1 MFRKIYLLAL
11 GLVFCGLTAM
21 AQDNSGAIKV
31 TLKDKANNEVIP
43 FANVVV
49 YQNGVQVGV
58 GTTNMDGEAVVK
70 PLTPGKYDVKGVY
83 VGYQASEVKGVVVGE
98 GKTIP
103 VTIALSSGD
112 GVNLAEVEVV
122 TYQVPLIDPDTKTG
136 QTVTREDYQNMATKN
151 INSVAATT
159 AGIYQAD
166 EGKGLNVRGGRDG
179 ATTYFVDGIKVVGGL
194 SGLPQ
199 TSVDQINVITGG
211 LPAMYGDA
219 TSGVISV
226 TTRGPQGKFFGGVE
240 LISSQLTDAY
250 GYNSLGFSLGGPI
263 LQKTDTN
270 GVKTPIV
277 GFFLAGQGTYEK
289 DPDPSYLKRYKLKD
303 EKLKSIQEQPLVP
316 SKSGIGF
323 NRALEYVTMDDFETV
338 KARQNVASRNAAL
351 NGKIDI
357 KAAKNTNVTVGGA
370 FDYTNRHDFR
380 YAFSLYNAENNS
392 QTIENKWR
400 TYIRVTQK
408 FGNSNQ
414 NSSEKEKDQS
424 VVKNAFFSFLA
435 SYDKNS
441 SKTQDDTHKDNLFN
455 YGYIGKFNITTS
467 GKENI
472 YNYDFNPKFVIG
484 GDTIKAWEYRDD
496 RITRIDFEA
505 SDMNY
510 NMARYTQYLF
520 DYYGAGHPFLTSFE
534 NIAGLN
540 GLRNGDSPQAIYSL
554 WNATGTQYPLYQIS
568 STSQFRVAS
577 SFNADVKNHALTL
590 GIEYDQRESKG
601 YSVNAQALWTR
612 MRLLANFHTEQLDE
626 SNPIYVS
633 ELSGTYPAYYYDNL
647 YDESKQ
653 SEFSRNLL
661 EKLGL
666 PQNHTGFI
674 NIDEYD
680 PSMFDISMFSAE
692 DLLSQSSGNA
702 IVDYFGYDYKG
713 DRYNSATDLN
723 VFLNKTNEKGYKTLP
738 VGSFRPIYMAGYIQD
753 KFDFK
758 DIKFNVGLRV
768 DRYDANQ
775 KMLKDQYLAYTAKTV
790 GQTSSEFNHPTNMG
804 DDYVVY
810 TSDYKGGSLVG
821 YRNGDQWFDAK
832 GNEVS
837 DPTILAGQSGKVNPY
852 LTDDALKAYNTN
864 IPFSVDAFQN
874 YKAQLNFMPR
884 VAFSFPI
891 SDVANFFAHYDVLTK
906 RPGGNRFDPKDYYF
920 LQAESSSPFL
930 ANPGLRP
937 ERTIDY
943 ELGFN
948 QVLNERKNAALKISA
963 FYREMRD
970 MLTQKQIVSAFPRTY
985 LTYVNQD
992 FGTSKGFQI
1001 EFDLRR
1007 TGGTR
1012 INANYTLQFAEGS
1025 GTNAN
1030 SGANLAASGQPNL
1043 RVIQPL
1049 DYDQRHSFV
1058 LNYDYRFGT
1067 DKDYKGPQIKRK
1079 SGNPIQL
1086 LEDVGFNLQ
1095 FLIGSGTPYTRWD
1108 LAVARGSN
1116 QRSNIVGSVNGNS
1129 KPWTFRANL
1138 RVDKNVKLTWGK
1150 KDSDEKKHANLNIYV
1165 QVLNLF
1171 NNRNVLGVYNFT
1183 GDPEDD
1189 GYLASPLAQS
1199 TIQSLNSP
1207 QGFVDQYTIN
1217 MQNPGNFNRPRV
1229 IRIGLQLDF

>member
-11 GLVFCGLTAM
+11 ALVFCGLTTM

-31 TLKDKANNEVIP
+31 TLKDKANNEAIP

-83 VGYQASEVKGVVVGE
+83 VGYQASEIKGVVVGE
-98 GKTIP
+98 GKMVP
-103 VTIALSSGD
+103 VTISLSSGD

-179 ATTYFVDGIKVVGGL
+179 ATTYFVDGIKVIGGL
-194 SGLPQ
+194 GLPQ
-199 TSVDQINVITGG
+199 QGVDQINVITGG

-226 TTRGPQGKFFGGVE
+226 TTRGPQGKLFGGVE

-250 GYNSLGFSLGGPI
+250 GYNSLGFSIGGPI

-270 GVKTPIV
+270 GVKSPIV

-289 DPDPSYLKRYKLKD
+289 DPNPSYLVRYKLKD
-303 EKLKSIQEQPLVP
+303 EKLKEIQAQPLIP
-316 SKSGIGF
+316 SKTGAGF
-323 NRALEYVTMDDFETV
+323 NRALEYVTADDFEEI
-338 KARQNVASRNAAL
+338 KARQNVATRGFVL

-357 KAAKNTNVTVGGA
+357 KAAKNTNITLGGA
-370 FDYTNRHDFR
+370 YEYNNGHG
-380 YAFSLYNAENNS
+380 YVGSYSLYNAENNP
-392 QTIENKWR
+392 QTIGSTMR
-400 TYIRVTQK
+400 TYVRVTQK

-414 NSSEKEKDQS
+414 NAADKEKEQS

-435 SYDKNS
+435 SYELTQ
-441 SKTQDDTHKDNLFN
+441 SKTQDDTHKDRYFD
-455 YGYIGKFNITTS
+455 YGYIGKYNRRFS
-467 GKENI
+467 ERENI
-472 YNYDFNPKFVIG
+472 YNYAFNPKMILA
-484 GDTIKAWEYRDD
+484 GDTIKAWEYQGRQEVGV
-496 RITRIDFEA
+496 DFQA
-505 SDMNY
+505 SDLNY
-510 NMARYTQYLF
+510 NMARYTSYLY
-520 DYYGAGHPFLTSFE
+520 DYLGSDNIYGLDWISAYG
-534 NIAGLN
+534 
-540 GLRNGDSPQAIYSL
+540 GLRNGDQPASIYSL
-554 WNATGTQYPLYQIS
+554 WAATGNQYGSYS
-568 STSQFRVAS
+568 KSNSTQFRIAS
-577 SFNADVKNHALTL
+577 SFNADIKNHALTI

-601 YSVNAQALWTR
+601 YSVYAQGLWTR
-612 MRLLANFHTEQLDE
+612 MRLLANSHTTELDKD
-626 SNPIYVS
+626 NPIYVS
-633 ELSGTYPAYYYDNL
+633 ELSGTYPAYYYDYL
-647 YDESKQ
+647 YNAETQ
-653 SEFSRNLL
+653 TEFSKNLL
-661 EKLGL
+661 AKLGL
-666 PQNHTGFI
+666 PENHTGFI
-674 NIDEYD
+674 NVDDMD
-680 PSMFDISMFSAE
+680 PSTFSIDMFSAE
-692 DLLSQSSGNA
+692 DLLGQNSGNQF
-702 IVDYFGYDYKG
+702 VDYFGYDYTGKV
-713 DRYNSATDLN
+713 DKNATDLN
-723 VFLNKTNEKGYKTLP
+723 RFLNKTDAKGYNTLP

-775 KMLKDQYLAYTAKTV
+775 KMLKDQYLTYNAKTV
-790 GQTSSEFNHPTNMG
+790 AETSSEFAHPSNMG
-804 DDYVVY
+804 DNYVVY
-810 TSDYKGGSLVG
+810 TSGIDGGSLVG
-821 YRNGDQWFDAK
+821 YRNGDQWYDSK

-837 DPTILAGQSGKVNPY
+837 DPTILAGASGKVNPY
-852 LTDDALKAYNTN
+852 LTDDALKAYNSGT
-864 IPFSVDAFQN
+864 PFSVDAFKN
-874 YKAQLNFMPR
+874 YKAQLNVMPR

-920 LQAESSSPFL
+920 LQAESSTPGL

-937 ERTIDY
+937 ERTVDY

-970 MLTQKQIVSAFPRTY
+970 MLTQKQVVSAFPRSY
-985 LTYVNQD
+985 ITYVNQD
-992 FGTSKGFQI
+992 FGTSKGLQI

-1007 TGGTR
+1007 TGGSR

-1025 GTNAN
+1025 GSNAN

-1043 RVIQPL
+1043 RVTQPL
-1049 DYDQRHSFV
+1049 DYDQRHSIV

-1095 FLIGSGTPYTRWD
+1095 FLVGSGTPYTRWD

-1116 QRSNIVGSVNGNS
+1116 QRSNIVGSVNGSS

-1189 GYLASPLAQS
+1189 GYLASPQAQS
-1199 TIQSLNSP
+1199 TVQNLNSP

-1217 MQNPGNFNRPRV
+1217 MRNPDNFGRPRV